1 MVRILRF
8 HRGGSGSNPGMG
20 RLGAAK
26 SGGGDYATEQDVG
39 DIKGSQRQDVH
50 GEYGNLICQHTAK
63 ILKTQ
68 DSKSY

>member
-8 HRGGSGSNPGMG
+8 HRSDSGSNPDVG

-26 SGGGDYATEQDVG
+26 IGGGDYATEQDVG

-50 GEYGNLICQHTAK
+50 GEHGYIVNSQ
-63 ILKTQ
+63 Q
-68 DSKSY
+68 